1 MPPRSKL
8 KRPAIPRVKTRV
20 LPPKF
25 GVRRRGTFH
34 PVEQD
39 PYLLPPANFVGTIPE
54 WAVYLWLVKRG
65 TRGWEFQSSLLGG
78 RLQIG
83 GAVVD
88 FLFHFPLMAW
98 RVQGDYYHFRSQQ
111 DQALDFIQRLR
122 LIAAGFIVVDILGS
136 DVLNKATRDRTLDAA
151 LAGIQLREL
160 EFLG

>member
-1 MPPRSKL
+1 M
-8 KRPAIPRVKTRV
+8 
-20 LPPKF
+20 
-25 GVRRRGTFH
+25 
-34 PVEQD
+34 
-39 PYLLPPANFVGTIPE
+39 
-54 WAVYLWLVKRG
+54 YLWLVKHG

>member
-1 MPPRSKL
+1 MPP
-8 KRPAIPRVKTRV
+8 AGFI
-20 LPPKF
+20 
-25 GVRRRGTFH
+25 
-34 PVEQD
+34 
-39 PYLLPPANFVGTIPE
+39 GTIPE

-65 TRGWEFQSSLLGG
+65 TQGWEFQSSLLGG
-78 RLQIG
+78 RMRLG

-98 RVQGDYYHFRSQQ
+98 RVQGDYYHFRNQQ
-111 DQALDFIQRLR
+111 DQARDFVQRLR

-151 LAGIQLREL
+151 LAGIQLREV